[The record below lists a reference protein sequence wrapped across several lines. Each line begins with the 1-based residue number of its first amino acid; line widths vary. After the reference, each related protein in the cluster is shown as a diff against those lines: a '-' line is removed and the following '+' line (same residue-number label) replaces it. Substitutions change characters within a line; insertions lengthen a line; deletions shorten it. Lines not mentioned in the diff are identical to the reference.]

1 MTAAVGHAPGI
12 RLDIDDDGVARLEVG
27 IGERFNALDSDQW
40 RALAAEA
47 RALAADPAVR
57 AVVIRGAGGTFC
69 SGSDLREWQDAS
81 GDQVTGAFGAIEEAL
96 QAVEA
101 IPVPTVALVQ
111 GVATGAGCQLALA
124 CDLQVLEETA
134 RIGMPIAR
142 LGMLIPP
149 TFANRMSLRI
159 GPSRTKDLLFGGR
172 ILSAAEAYAM
182 GFVSTLVGPGRG
194 PAAVAGLTEQ
204 WAGLSLA
211 SLRASKA
218 AVNQGL
224 APVEQPAKAL
234 PLGPAADP
242 VEFRARVSRF
252 LHRNRRPAAS

>member
-1 MTAAVGHAPGI
+1 MTAAVGHAPDV
-12 RLDIDDDGVARLEVG
+12 RLAVGDDGVAVLEVG
-27 IGERFNALDSDQW
+27 TGERFNALDSRQW
-40 RALAAEA
+40 RAVEA
-47 RALAADPAVR
+47 DARTLAADPSVR

-81 GDQVTGAFGAIEEAL
+81 GDQVTGAFATIERAL

-124 CDLQVLEETA
+124 CDLQVLEASA

-172 ILSAAEAYAM
+172 ILTAAEALAM
-182 GFVSTLVGPGRG
+182 GLVSTVAESGRG
-194 PAAVAGLTEQ
+194 PDEVAELTER
-204 WAGLSLA
+204 WSGLSLA

-218 AVNQGL
+218 AVAQGL
-224 APVEQPAKAL
+224 APVEEPARAL

-242 VEFRARVSRF
+242 AEFLSRVNQF
-252 LHRNRRPAAS
+252 LHRKRRPAAS